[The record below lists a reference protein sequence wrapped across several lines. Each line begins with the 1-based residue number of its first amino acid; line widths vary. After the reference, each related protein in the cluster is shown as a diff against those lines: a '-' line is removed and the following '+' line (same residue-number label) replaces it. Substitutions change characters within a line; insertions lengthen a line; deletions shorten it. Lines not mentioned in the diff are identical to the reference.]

1 MKNSTIFLAFLILLS
16 SPAKGQ
22 DFGKG
27 LAALSKNDFATALS
41 EWVPLANDGN
51 TSAQYHLGIM
61 YRNGKGVSKD
71 YTEAL
76 KWFRLAAKQDNI
88 DQHLKFVFMS
98 SNINAQIT
106 LGKMYE
112 DGQGVSQDYTEAL
125 KWYLAAANNDVV
137 NVEYVPIVGNGLAE
151 KIIRYRAAS
160 DVARAKFRVG
170 LMYENARGVPKDYAE
185 AMKWFSLAARQGNAN
200 AQERLGIMYENAR
213 GVPKDYAEAMKWFSL
228 AARQGN
234 ANAQERL
241 GIMYENGLSVLQ
253 DYVLSL
259 MWYNVGGINGATRS
273 KRNSE
278 YTATIMTSTAVEKA
292 QAMARECISSAYE
305 KCGY

>member
-200 AQERLGIMYENAR
+200 AQERLGIMYEN
-213 GVPKDYAEAMKWFSL
+213 
-228 AARQGN
+228 
-234 ANAQERL
+234 
-241 GIMYENGLSVLQ
+241 GLSVLQ
-253 DYVLSL
+253 DNVLSL

>member
-125 KWYLAAANNDVV
+125 KC
-137 NVEYVPIVGNGLAE
+137 I
-151 KIIRYRAAS
+151 S
-160 DVARAKFRVG
+160 
-170 LMYENARGVPKDYAE
+170 
-185 AMKWFSLAARQGNAN
+185 
-200 AQERLGIMYENAR
+200 RL
-213 GVPKDYAEAMKWFSL
+213 
-228 AARQGN
+228 Q
-234 ANAQERL
+234 
-241 GIMYENGLSVLQ
+241 
-253 DYVLSL
+253 
-259 MWYNVGGINGATRS
+259 
-273 KRNSE
+273 
-278 YTATIMTSTAVEKA
+278 IMTSLMLNTYRLW
-292 QAMARECISSAYE
+292 AMVSQKKSSDIE
-305 KCGY
+305 QPQTLQEQSSVLD